1 MAEVFPFRG
10 YRYNTEKIKDISS
23 VVTQPYDKITSAL
36 QEKYYAEHEKNV
48 VRIILGKKETGDG
61 EVDNQYTR
69 ARAYLG
75 EWIGEGTFV
84 KEKEPAIYAYFQEY
98 TLPNGMRKTRRGFVA
113 MCRLM
118 DYAEGGVKPHEKT
131 LAGPKADRLNLLRA
145 TQSNFGQ
152 IFMLYSDPEL
162 AIDDILDEAAKNPPV
177 ADAFVG
183 ETERH
188 SLWPITDPEKIAVI
202 RNVMK
207 DRPVFIADGHHRYE
221 TALNY
226 RDEMRRAG
234 AKCEGAESFENRM
247 MTFVNMDDEGLT
259 IFPTHR
265 LIFDVPGFDGKK
277 LVGQLE
283 DLFSIREFAFDEESE
298 NSVRREFLEDLRI
311 EGMSGR
317 CLGLFITGEKRYLL
331 LTFSDGKHIEELIA
345 EDRPKEWKELD
356 VNILH
361 ILVLERL
368 LGIGAEQLEA
378 QSNVHYE
385 RSADSAI
392 DKVKAGDYQIT
403 FLMNPTKVAQVK
415 AVAAAGER
423 MPQKSTDFFPKLLT
437 GMVFTKLNIIADR
450 D

>member
-1 MAEVFPFRG
+1 
-10 YRYNTEKIKDISS
+10 
-23 VVTQPYDKITSAL
+23 
-36 QEKYYAEHEKNV
+36 
-48 VRIILGKKETGDG
+48 
-61 EVDNQYTR
+61 
-69 ARAYLG
+69 
-75 EWIGEGTFV
+75 
-84 KEKEPAIYAYFQEY
+84 
-98 TLPNGMRKTRRGFVA
+98 

-162 AIDDILDEAAKNPPV
+162 AIDDILDEAAENLPV

-345 EDRPKEWKELD
+345 EDRPREWKELD

-385 RSADSAI
+385 RSADSAL
-392 DKVKAGDYQIT
+392 DKVKAGDYQMT

-437 GMVFTKLNIIADR
+437 GMVFAKLNIISDG

>member
-23 VVTQPYDKITSAL
+23 AVTQPYDKITSAL

-84 KEKEPAIYAYFQEY
+84 QEKEPAIYAYFQEY

-113 MCRLM
+113 LCRLM

-162 AIDDILDEAAKNPPV
+162 AIDDILDEAAQSAPV

-183 ETERH
+183 EAERH

-226 RDEMRRAG
+226 RNEMRRAG

-283 DLFSIREFAFDEESE
+283 DLFNVREFVFDEESE

-317 CLGLFITGEKRYLL
+317 CLGLFINGEKRYLL
-331 LTFSDGKHIEELIA
+331 LTFSGGKPIEELIP

-392 DKVKAGDYQIT
+392 DKVKAGDYQMT

-437 GMVFTKLNIIADR
+437 GMVFAKLNIISDG